1 MSTHMLKNEKKTKQ
15 KGEKKNQALFGNL
28 CVNCHL
34 ANKPVDVEVP
44 QVVLFD
50 TIFEVVVQIPYNMQL
65 K

>member
-1 MSTHMLKNEKKTKQ
+1 MLKNEKKTKQ
-15 KGEKKNQALFGNL
+15 KGGKKIFKPYLGNL

-44 QVVLFD
+44 QAVLFD
-50 TIFEVVVQIPYNMQL
+50 TVFEVVVLIPYNMQL